1 MACEQ
6 EKNQYRSLQRKSRF
20 IPHYALNDTK
30 AQKDEQINEWINKSE
45 MRKGWRDKEIRIKY
59 HSHHVLNGG
68 AGFPFLGGKDVMEG
82 WNERV
87 KYML

>member
-1 MACEQ
+1 M
-6 EKNQYRSLQRKSRF
+6 
-20 IPHYALNDTK
+20 
-30 AQKDEQINEWINKSE
+30 NEWINKSE

-68 AGFPFLGGKDVMEG
+68 AGFPFLGGKEVMEG